1 MVRDVAAVSADP
13 APAAGGAGDNPAE
26 GSPESRRQS
35 RPENPADIAGVPA
48 SAVATPDSTA
58 EVADVVRGAA
68 ADGLAL
74 VARGAGTRQDWAL
87 PPQQLDLILETRGLC
102 GLVEHLAGDL
112 VAVVRAGTPLRQVQ
126 EALRPAGQQLAL
138 DEPLP
143 GATIGG
149 TVAVNASGPRRM
161 LYGTVRD
168 LLIGVTVVRADGVV
182 AKAGG
187 KVVKNVAGYDLGKL
201 IAGSYGTLGV
211 ITECAFRLHPLP
223 AASRFVSVRVEG
235 PEEAGRALSAVLGA
249 QVVPSALE
257 IDTEPPTVTAL
268 VEGVPAGVTQR
279 AADLEKLLGDGA
291 VQSDSPPPG
300 WGTYPWRR
308 GDVGIKLTSALSRVP
323 YLLIAAGVTAHLHD
337 VALRLRGSAGTG
349 VLYAGLPGD
358 TDPGIVVGVVSDLRA
373 ATRAGAGHCVV
384 LTAPPAIRSRLDV
397 WGHVDG
403 LDLMRRVKEQFD
415 PAGILAPGRFVGGI

>member
-1 MVRDVAAVSADP
+1 MTAEIAGT
-13 APAAGGAGDNPAE
+13 PAA
-26 GSPESRRQS
+26 
-35 RPENPADIAGVPA
+35 
-48 SAVATPDSTA
+48 AVATPASTA

-68 ADGLAL
+68 GGGLAL
-74 VARGAGTRQDWAL
+74 VVRGAGTRQDWAL
-87 PPQQLDLILETRGLC
+87 PPQRLDLILETSRMC
-102 GLVEHLAGDL
+102 GLVEHAAGDL

-143 GATIGG
+143 GATVGG

-201 IAGSYGTLGV
+201 VAGSYGTLGV

-223 AASRFVSVRVEG
+223 AARRYVSARLDG
-235 PEEAGRALSAVLGA
+235 PEDAARALSAVLGA

-257 IDTEPPTVTAL
+257 IDTDPLTVTAL
-268 VEGVPAGVTQR
+268 VEGVPAGVAQR
-279 AADLEKLLGDGA
+279 AADLEKLLGDGTT
-291 VQSDSPPPG
+291 STETPPPG
-300 WGTYPWRR
+300 WGCYPWRP

-323 YLLIAAGVTAHLHD
+323 YLLTAAGVTAQLHD
-337 VALRLRGSAGTG
+337 VALHLRG
-349 VLYAGLPGD
+349 
-358 TDPGIVVGVVSDLRA
+358 
-373 ATRAGAGHCVV
+373 
-384 LTAPPAIRSRLDV
+384 PPAPACSTRGCPAAPTPAPSS
-397 WGHVDG
+397 GSSATCG
-403 LDLMRRVKEQFD
+403 RR
-415 PAGILAPGRFVGGI
+415 PGPAPGTASC

>member
-1 MVRDVAAVSADP
+1 MIAGASPV
-13 APAAGGAGDNPAE
+13 PAA
-26 GSPESRRQS
+26 R
-35 RPENPADIAGVPA
+35 IAGVPA
-48 SAVATPDSTA
+48 AAVASPASTA

-68 ADGLAL
+68 GDDLAL
-74 VARGAGTRQDWAL
+74 VVRGGGTRQDWAL
-87 PPQQLDLILETRGLC
+87 PPQRLDLILETSNLC
-102 GLVEHLAGDL
+102 GLVEHAAGDL

-143 GATIGG
+143 GATVGG

-201 IAGSYGTLGV
+201 VAGSYGTLGV

-223 AASRFVSVRVEG
+223 AARRFVSVRVDG
-235 PEEAGRALSAVLGA
+235 PDDAARVLAAVLGA

-257 IDTEPPTVTAL
+257 VDTDPLTVTAL
-268 VEGVPAGVTQR
+268 VEGVPEGVAQR

-291 VQSDSPPPG
+291 GTAETPPPG
-300 WGTYPWRR
+300 WGTYPWRP
-308 GDVGIKLTSALSRVP
+308 GDIGIKLTSALSRVP
-323 YLLIAAGVTAHLHD
+323 YLLTAVGVTAQLHD
-337 VALRLRGSAGTG
+337 VRLHVRGSAGTG

-358 TDPGIVVGVVSDLRA
+358 TDPGSVVGVVSDLRA

-384 LTAPPAIRSRLDV
+384 LTSPPAVRSRVDV

-415 PAGILAPGRFVGGI
+415 PLGILAPGRFVGGI

>member
-1 MVRDVAAVSADP
+1 VSML
-13 APAAGGAGDNPAE
+13 AE
-26 GSPESRRQS
+26 IS
-35 RPENPADIAGVPA
+35 GVPA
-48 SAVATPDSTA
+48 AAVATPASTA

-68 ADGLAL
+68 QDGLAL
-74 VARGAGTRQDWAL
+74 VARGGGTRQDWAL
-87 PPQQLDLILETRGLC
+87 PPQRLDVILEMRGVC
-102 GLVEHLAGDL
+102 GLVEHASGDL
-112 VAVVRAGTPLRQVQ
+112 VAVVRAGTPLREVQ

-182 AKAGG
+182 ARAGG

-201 IAGSYGTLGV
+201 VAGSYGTLGV

-223 AASRFVSVRVEG
+223 AAVRYVTAPAAD
-235 PEEAGRALSAVLGA
+235 PEAAGYAVAAVLGS

-257 IDTEPPTVTAL
+257 VDMAPTPGPLTVTAL
-268 VEGVPAGVTQR
+268 VEGVPAGVERR
-279 AADLEKLLGDGA
+279 AADLEKLLGEDA
-291 VQSDSPPPG
+291 AQAENPPPG
-300 WGTYPWRR
+300 WGEYPWSP
-308 GDVGIKLTSALSRVP
+308 GDVGIKLTCALSRVS
-323 YLLIAAGVTAHLHD
+323 YLLTAAGVTARLHD
-337 VALRLRGSAGTG
+337 VLLRVRGSAGTG
-349 VLYAGLPGD
+349 VLYAGLPGA
-358 TDPGIVVGVVSDLRA
+358 TDPGVVAGVVSDLRA

-384 LTAPPAIRSRLDV
+384 LTAPPPVRARIDV

-415 PAGILAPGRFVGGI
+415 PAGTLAPGRFVGGI

>member
-1 MVRDVAAVSADP
+1 MTAEIAGT
-13 APAAGGAGDNPAE
+13 PAA
-26 GSPESRRQS
+26 
-35 RPENPADIAGVPA
+35 
-48 SAVATPDSTA
+48 AVATPASTA

-68 ADGLAL
+68 GGGHAL
-74 VARGAGTRQDWAL
+74 VVRGGGTRQDWAL
-87 PPQQLDLILETRGLC
+87 PPQRLDLILETSRLS
-102 GLVEHLAGDL
+102 GLVEHAAGDL
-112 VAVVRAGTPLRQVQ
+112 VAVIRAGTPLRQVQ

-201 IAGSYGTLGV
+201 VAGSYGTLGV
-211 ITECAFRLHPLP
+211 IIECAFRLHPLP
-223 AASRFVSVRVEG
+223 AARRFVSMRLEG
-235 PEEAGRALSAVLGA
+235 PEDAARALAAVLGA

-257 IDTEPPTVTAL
+257 IDTDPLTVTAL
-268 VEGVPAGVTQR
+268 VEGVPAGVARR
-279 AADLEKLLGDGA
+279 AADLEQLLGDGT
-291 VQSDSPPPG
+291 VSTETPPPG
-300 WGTYPWRR
+300 WGSYPWRP
-308 GDVGIKLTSALSRVP
+308 GDVGIKLTVALSRVP
-323 YLLIAAGVTAHLHD
+323 YLLAAAGVTAQLHD
-337 VALRLRGSAGTG
+337 VALHLRGSAGTG

-358 TDPGIVVGVVSDLRA
+358 TDPGSVIGVVSDLRA

-384 LTAPPAIRSRLDV
+384 LTAPAAVRSRVDV

-415 PAGILAPGRFVGGI
+415 PHGILAPGRFVGGI

>member
-1 MVRDVAAVSADP
+1 MTVVD
-13 APAAGGAGDNPAE
+13 
-26 GSPESRRQS
+26 
-35 RPENPADIAGVPA
+35 DIAGVPA
-48 SAVATPDSTA
+48 ATVAQPTTTA
-58 EVADVVRGAA
+58 EVASCVRDAA
-68 ADGLAL
+68 RDGLAL

-87 PPQQLDLILETRGLC
+87 PPQRLDLIVEMRGVC
-102 GLVEHLAGDL
+102 GLVEHAAGDL
-112 VAVVRAGTPLRQVQ
+112 VAIVRAGTPLAEVQ

-201 IAGSYGTLGV
+201 VAGSYGTLGV

-223 AASRFVSVRVEG
+223 AAARYVTAPAEG
-235 PEEAGRALSAVLGA
+235 IDDAGRAVAAVLAA

-257 IDTEPPTVTAL
+257 VDMAAGDGPLTVTAL
-268 VEGVPAGVTQR
+268 VEGVPAGVERR
-279 AADLEKLLGDGA
+279 ANDLEKLLGDGSEQA
-291 VQSDSPPPG
+291 DAPPPA
-300 WGTYPWRR
+300 WGTYPWSP
-308 GDVGIKLTSALSRVP
+308 GDVGIKLTCALSRVP
-323 YLLIAAGVTAHLHD
+323 YLLTAAGVTARLHD
-337 VALRLRGSAGTG
+337 VALRVRGSAGTG
-349 VLYAGLPGD
+349 VLYAGLPGA
-358 TDPGIVVGVVSDLRA
+358 TDPGVVAGVISDLRA

-384 LTAPPAIRSRLDV
+384 LTAPPPVRARVDV

-403 LDLMRRVKEQFD
+403 LDLMRRVKDQFD
-415 PAGILAPGRFVGGI
+415 PAGTFAPGRFVGGI

>member
-1 MVRDVAAVSADP
+1 MTVVD
-13 APAAGGAGDNPAE
+13 E
-26 GSPESRRQS
+26 
-35 RPENPADIAGVPA
+35 IAGVA
-48 SAVATPDSTA
+48 AAMVARPDSTA
-58 EVADVVRGAA
+58 QVAGVVRDAA
-68 ADGLAL
+68 RDGLAL

-87 PPQQLDLILETRGLC
+87 PPQRLDVILEMGGVC
-102 GLVEHLAGDL
+102 GVVEHAAGDL
-112 VAVVRAGTPLRQVQ
+112 VAIVRAGTPLREVQ

-138 DEPLP
+138 DEPIP
-143 GATIGG
+143 GATVGG

-182 AKAGG
+182 ARAGG

-201 IAGSYGTLGV
+201 VAGSYGTLGV

-223 AASRFVSVRVEG
+223 AAARYVRARTES
-235 PEEAGRALSAVLGA
+235 PDDAGRAVAAVLAA

-257 IDTEPPTVTAL
+257 VDLTAGGGAPEVTAL
-268 VEGVPAGVTQR
+268 VEGVPAGVERR

-291 VQSDSPPPG
+291 GQCADPPEG
-300 WGTYPWRR
+300 WGTYPWSP
-308 GDVGIKLTSALSRVP
+308 GDVGIKLTCALSRVP
-323 YLLIAAGVTAHLHD
+323 YLLTAAGVTAQLHD
-337 VALRLRGSAGTG
+337 APLRVRGSAGTG
-349 VLYAGLPGD
+349 VLYAGLPAA
-358 TDPGIVVGVVSDLRA
+358 TDPGVVAGVISDLRA

-384 LTAPPAIRSRLDV
+384 LTAPPAVRTRVDV

-415 PAGILAPGRFVGGI
+415 PAGTLAPGRFVGGI

>member
-1 MVRDVAAVSADP
+1 MTAEIAGT
-13 APAAGGAGDNPAE
+13 PAA
-26 GSPESRRQS
+26 
-35 RPENPADIAGVPA
+35 
-48 SAVATPDSTA
+48 AVATPASTA
-58 EVADVVRGAA
+58 EVAEVVRGAA
-68 ADGLAL
+68 GGNLAM
-74 VARGAGTRQDWAL
+74 VVRGAGTRQDWAL
-87 PPQQLDLILETRGLC
+87 PPQRLDLIVETAHLC
-102 GLVEHLAGDL
+102 GLVEHAAGDL

-143 GATIGG
+143 GATVGG

-201 IAGSYGTLGV
+201 VAGSYGTLGV

-223 AASRFVSVRVEG
+223 AARRFVSARLEG
-235 PEEAGRALSAVLGA
+235 PDDAARALSAVLGA

-257 IDTEPPTVTAL
+257 IDSDPLTVTAL
-268 VEGVPAGVTQR
+268 VEGVPAGVAQR
-279 AADLEKLLGDGA
+279 AADLAKLLGDGA
-291 VQSDSPPPG
+291 TESETAPPG
-300 WGTYPWRR
+300 WGAYPWRS
-308 GDVGIKLTSALSRVP
+308 GDVGIKLTSVLSRVP
-323 YLLIAAGVTAHLHD
+323 YLLTAAAVTAQLHD
-337 VALRLRGSAGTG
+337 VALHLRGSAGTG
-349 VLYAGLPGD
+349 VLYAGLPGG
-358 TDPGIVVGVVSDLRA
+358 TDPGSVVGVVSDLRA

-384 LTAPPAIRSRLDV
+384 LTAPPAIRSRIDV

-415 PAGILAPGRFVGGI
+415 PRGILAPGRFVGGI

>member
-1 MVRDVAAVSADP
+1 MTVVD
-13 APAAGGAGDNPAE
+13 E
-26 GSPESRRQS
+26 
-35 RPENPADIAGVPA
+35 IAGVPA
-48 SAVATPDSTA
+48 AAVAEPASTA

-68 ADGLAL
+68 ADELAL
-74 VARGAGTRQDWAL
+74 VVRGAGTRQDWAL
-87 PPQQLDLILETRGLC
+87 PPQRLDLIVDLGGVC
-102 GLVEHLAGDL
+102 GLVEHAAGDL
-112 VAVVRAGTPLRQVQ
+112 VAIVRAGTPLREVQ

-143 GATIGG
+143 GATVGG

-201 IAGSYGTLGV
+201 VAGSYGTLGV

-223 AASRFVSVRVEG
+223 AAARYVSAPAAG
-235 PEEAGRALSAVLGA
+235 PDEAGRAVASVLAA

-257 IDTEPPTVTAL
+257 VDMAAGEGPLTVTAL
-268 VEGVPAGVTQR
+268 VEGVPAGVDRR
-279 AADLEKLLGDGA
+279 AADLRKLLGEETEQA
-291 VQSDSPPPG
+291 ESPPPC
-300 WGTYPWRR
+300 WGTYPWAP
-308 GDVGIKLTSALSRVP
+308 GDVGIKLTCALSRVP
-323 YLLIAAGVTAHLHD
+323 YLLTAAGVTARLHD
-337 VALRLRGSAGTG
+337 VPVRVRGSAGTG

-358 TDPGIVVGVVSDLRA
+358 TDPGVVAGVISDLRA

-384 LTAPPAIRSRLDV
+384 LTAPPPVRTRVDV

-415 PAGILAPGRFVGGI
+415 PAGTLAPGRFVGGI

>member
-1 MVRDVAAVSADP
+1 MSA
-13 APAAGGAGDNPAE
+13 E
-26 GSPESRRQS
+26 
-35 RPENPADIAGVPA
+35 IAGVSA
-48 SAVATPDSTA
+48 AAVATPSSTA
-58 EVADVVRGAA
+58 EVADVVKGAA
-68 ADGLAL
+68 EDGLAL
-74 VARGAGTRQDWAL
+74 VVRGGGTRQDWAL
-87 PPQQLDLILETRGLC
+87 PPQRLDLILETAGLC
-102 GLVEHLAGDL
+102 GLVEHAAGDL

-126 EALRPAGQQLAL
+126 DALRPAGQQLAL

-143 GATIGG
+143 GSTIGG

-182 AKAGG
+182 ARAGG

-201 IAGSYGTLGV
+201 VAGSYGTLGV

-223 AASRFVSVRVEG
+223 AASRFVSVCVEG
-235 PEEAGRALSAVLGA
+235 PDEAGRAVSAVLGA

-257 IDTEPPTVTAL
+257 IDSVRSGAAPLTVTAL
-268 VEGVPAGVTQR
+268 VEGVPAGVAQR
-279 AADLEKLLGDGA
+279 AADLQKLLGDGA
-291 VQSDSPPPG
+291 TASDDPPPG
-300 WGTYPWRR
+300 WGEHPWEP
-308 GDVGIKLTSALSRVP
+308 GDVGMKLTSALSRVP
-323 YLLIAAGVTAHLHD
+323 YLLTAAGVTARLHD
-337 VALRLRGSAGTG
+337 VPLRMRGSAGTG

-358 TDPGIVVGVVSDLRA
+358 TDPGVVAGVVSDLRA

-384 LTAPPAIRSRLDV
+384 LTAPPAIRARVDI

-415 PAGILAPGRFVGGI
+415 PAGTLAPGRFVGGI

>member
-1 MVRDVAAVSADP
+1 MTVL
-13 APAAGGAGDNPAE
+13 AE
-26 GSPESRRQS
+26 
-35 RPENPADIAGVPA
+35 IAGVPA
-48 SAVATPDSTA
+48 AAVASPASTA

-68 ADGLAL
+68 RDGLAL

-87 PPQQLDLILETRGLC
+87 PPQRLDLILEMSGVS
-102 GLVEHLAGDL
+102 GLVEHAAGDL
-112 VAVVRAGTPLRQVQ
+112 VAVVRAGTPLRDVQ

-143 GATIGG
+143 GASVGG

-182 AKAGG
+182 ARAGG

-201 IAGSYGTLGV
+201 VAGSYGTLGV

-223 AASRFVSVRVEG
+223 AAARFVSAPAVG
-235 PEEAGRALSAVLGA
+235 PDEAGRAVAAVLGS

-257 IDTEPPTVTAL
+257 VDMADGRLTVAAL
-268 VEGVPAGVTQR
+268 VEGVPAGVDRR

-291 VQSDSPPPG
+291 VQGETPPPG
-300 WGTYPWRR
+300 WGEYPWAP
-308 GDVGIKLTSALSRVP
+308 GDVGIKLTCALSRVS
-323 YLLIAAGVTAHLHD
+323 YLLTAAGVAAQLHD
-337 VALRLRGSAGTG
+337 VPLRVRGSAGTG
-349 VLYAGLPGD
+349 VLYAGLPGG
-358 TDPGIVVGVVSDLRA
+358 TDPGVVAGVVSDLRA
-373 ATRAGAGHCVV
+373 AARAGAGHCVV
-384 LTAPPAIRSRLDV
+384 LTAPPAVRTRIDV

-403 LDLMRRVKEQFD
+403 LDLMRRVKDQFD
-415 PAGILAPGRFVGGI
+415 PAGTLAPGRFVGGI

>member
-1 MVRDVAAVSADP
+1 MTAVAG
-13 APAAGGAGDNPAE
+13 AGGE
-26 GSPESRRQS
+26 
-35 RPENPADIAGVPA
+35 IAGVA
-48 SAVATPDSTA
+48 AAAVATPSSVA
-58 EVADVVRGAA
+58 EVSDVVRGAA

-74 VARGAGTRQDWAL
+74 VVRGGGTRQDWAL
-87 PPQQLDLILETRGLC
+87 PPQRLDLILETCGLT
-102 GLVEHLAGDL
+102 GLVEHAAGDL

-143 GATIGG
+143 GATVGG

-201 IAGSYGTLGV
+201 VAGSYGTLGV

-223 AASRFVSVRVEG
+223 AARRFVSVPVEG
-235 PEEAGRALSAVLGA
+235 PDEAGRALSAVLGA

-257 IDTEPPTVTAL
+257 VDTAPMTVTAL
-268 VEGVPAGVTQR
+268 VEGVPAGVAQR
-279 AADLEKLLGDGA
+279 AADLAKLLGDEA
-291 VQSDSPPPG
+291 TADEAPPPG
-300 WGTYPWRR
+300 WGRYPWAP
-308 GDVGIKLTSALSRVP
+308 GDVGIKLTSALSRVS
-323 YLLIAAGVTAHLHD
+323 YLLTAAGVTAQLHD
-337 VALRLRGSAGTG
+337 VPLHVRGSAGTG
-349 VLYAGLPGD
+349 VLYAGLPGG
-358 TDPGIVVGVVSDLRA
+358 TDPGIVAGVVSDLRA

-384 LTAPPAIRSRLDV
+384 LTAPPAVRSRVDV

-415 PAGILAPGRFVGGI
+415 PDGTLAPGRFVGGI